1 MDFLQ
6 ENGLYL
12 LFVGVMMF
20 MMFRNGG
27 CCGGH
32 SGQRHGGG
40 AHGSHGG
47 GCGDSHSTN
56 HRGADAQTVDMVKDP
71 VCGMHINPSTAI
83 HE

>member
-32 SGQRHGGG
+32 SGQGHG
-40 AHGSHGG
+40 
-47 GCGDSHSTN
+47 
-56 HRGADAQTVDMVKDP
+56 GADAQTVDMVKDP